1 VRRRP
6 YILLAIGLVAGLL
19 AATAVFL
26 VRDREALVP
35 STAQAAPA
43 PALLSP
49 VRGQGIGK
57 HVQPTSIAIPSIG
70 VTSGLVDLS
79 LNKDQTLKP
88 PASYDTAG
96 WFALGPAPGDSGGP
110 PAVIAGHVDSPTG
123 PAVFYRLR
131 ELTEGSV
138 IDVTGIDGVVRHF
151 TVYRTA
157 DFAKDAFPSGDVY
170 APTNRPELRVIT
182 CTGDF
187 DSGAGSYLS
196 NLIVYATE
204 TGE

>member
-1 VRRRP
+1 MRRRP
-6 YILLAIGLVAGLL
+6 YILVAIGLLAGLL

-26 VRDREALVP
+26 VRDREGPMPATV
-35 STAQAAPA
+35 AAVSPPA
-43 PALLSP
+43 RLSP
-49 VRGQGIGK
+49 VRGPGNGK
-57 HVQPTSIAIPSIG
+57 HIQPSSITIPAIG
-70 VTSGLVDLS
+70 VTSGLVDLA
-79 LNKDQTLKP
+79 LNKDQTLRP
-88 PASYDTAG
+88 PADYDTAG
-96 WFALGPAPGDSGGP
+96 WFARGPAPGDAGGP

-151 TVYRTA
+151 AVYRIA
-157 DFAKDAFPSGDVY
+157 EFAKNSFPSGDVY
-170 APTNRPELRVIT
+170 APTNRAELRVIT

-187 DSGAGSYLS
+187 DAGAGSYLN
-196 NLIVYATE
+196 NLIVYAAE